1 MKEIK
6 ISMKEVAEQMVVAHQ
21 NTIIEDY
28 QSILYFPRTLFE
40 VNIEEFENI
49 LGQEFE
55 KASIE

>member
-1 MKEIK
+1 
-6 ISMKEVAEQMVVAHQ
+6 MKEVAEQMVVAHQ

>member
-21 NTIIEDY
+21 NTTIEDY

-55 KASIE
+55 KAGIE

>member
-21 NTIIEDY
+21 NTTIEDY
-28 QSILYFPRTLFE
+28 QSILYFLRTLFE

-55 KASIE
+55 KAGIE

>member
-6 ISMKEVAEQMVVAHQ
+6 ISMKEVAEQMVVVHQ